1 MHPSGEEELSQLAHA
16 FGSPLTAIQGA
27 ARMLALLRS
36 EASPDERHLLEIIER
51 NCQRLSGEVERLLA
65 AARVEGSVLQIPLP
79 SGEGLGEPAAESR
92 PGAEGEAFPAGRAA
106 GRPLIL
112 VVDDDP
118 AVREMLAHTLEQ
130 AGYAVLTAPD
140 GITAVDLARQHLP
153 SLITL
158 DLAMPGVN
166 GRRLLPVFKEDPAIK
181 EIPVLVIS
189 ALASGGHLSIPGAA
203 GALSKPVHREVLLR
217 AVGDILH
224 PTAEAAARRGKILLV
239 DDEEDTR
246 RPLAADLN
254 ERGYAVFELGEGSA
268 TLEAVRYWEPDLV
281 LLDLRLP
288 DADGMDILRALKEDW
303 RTSQTAVILL
313 SAEQRPEEKARAF
326 QFLADDYVTKPYS
339 LVELVA
345 RIEAVLRRREA
356 EFSTSPSTRLPG
368 NVAIERALRQRLA
381 SGEPL
386 AVCYADLDN
395 FKAYNDVYG
404 FLKGD
409 GVIHQTARVLVEAVR
424 ELGNPDDFVGHVGGD
439 DFVVLTTPDRAE
451 PICRRV
457 VEEFEQVIPLYYDAE
472 ARARGYI
479 ETPDRQGRPARFPL
493 MSITLVIVTNE
504 QRSLQHPGQVADIAA
519 ELKRKAKTIPGSVVF
534 RDRRTDPGAP
544 NARRPVKE

>member
-1 MHPSGEEELSQLAHA
+1 MRSSGEDELSHLAHA

-27 ARMLALLRS
+27 ARMLALLRQ
-36 EASPDERHLLEIIER
+36 EASPDERRLLEIIER

-65 AARVEGSVLQIPLP
+65 AVRVEENALQILLPL
-79 SGEGLGEPAAESR
+79 GGRTGGPAAESQ
-92 PGAEGEAFPAGRAA
+92 PGEGGAFPEEKPA

-130 AGYAVLTAPD
+130 AGYVVLTASD
-140 GITAVDLARQHLP
+140 GISAVDLARQYRP
-153 SLITL
+153 ALITL
-158 DLAMPGVN
+158 DLAMPGID
-166 GRRLLPVFKEDPAIK
+166 GQRLLPVFKEDPAIK

-189 ALASGGHLSIPGAA
+189 ALAAGGHLSIPGAV

-224 PTAEAAARRGKILLV
+224 PPAEVTACRGKILLV
-239 DDEEDTR
+239 DDEEDAR

-288 DADGMDILRALKEDW
+288 DADGMEILRALKEDW

-326 QFLADDYVTKPYS
+326 QLLADDYVTKPYS

-345 RIEAVLRRREA
+345 RIEAVLRRREM

-439 DFVVLTTPDRAE
+439 DFVMLTTPDRAE

-457 VEEFEQVIPLYYDAE
+457 VEEFERVIPLYYDAE
-472 ARARGYI
+472 ARERGYI
-479 ETPDRQGRPARFPL
+479 ETLDRQGRPTRFPL

-534 RDRRTDPGAP
+534 RDRRADP
-544 NARRPVKE
+544 NASNARFPGKR

>member
-1 MHPSGEEELSQLAHA
+1 MHSEEEELSHFAHA
-16 FGSPLTAIQGA
+16 LGSPLTAIQGA
-27 ARMLALLRS
+27 ARMLALLRP
-36 EASPDERHLLEIIER
+36 EASPDERRLLEIIER
-51 NCQRLSGEVERLLA
+51 NCRRLSGEVERLLA
-65 AARVEGSVLQIPLP
+65 AARVEGKALRVVLPLDRGAP
-79 SGEGLGEPAAESR
+79 PVGESPPGPEEEAPPTGEW
-92 PGAEGEAFPAGRAA
+92 A

-112 VVDDDP
+112 VVDDDS
-118 AVREMLAHTLEQ
+118 AVREMLSHILGQ
-130 AGYAVLTAPD
+130 AGYAVLSAAD
-140 GITAVDLARQHLP
+140 GASAVDLARRHRP
-153 SLITL
+153 ALITL
-158 DLAMPGVN
+158 DLAMPGVD

-181 EIPVLVIS
+181 DIPVLVIS
-189 ALASGGHLSIPGAA
+189 ALASGGALNIPGAA

-217 AVGDILH
+217 AVEDILH
-224 PTAEAAARRGKILLV
+224 PPPEAVARRGKILLV

-246 RPLAADLN
+246 RPLAIDLN

-303 RTSQTAVILL
+303 RTAQTAVILL

-326 QFLADDYVTKPYS
+326 RFLADDYVTKPYS
-339 LVELVA
+339 IVELVA

-368 NVAIERALRQRLA
+368 NVAIERALRRRLA

-386 AVCYADLDN
+386 AVCYADLDH

-439 DFVVLTTPDRAE
+439 DFVVLTTPERAE
-451 PICRRV
+451 AICRRV
-457 VEEFEQVIPLYYDAE
+457 VEEFDQVIPLYYDAE
-472 ARARGYI
+472 ARSRGYI
-479 ETPDRQGRPARFPL
+479 ETLDRQGRPARFPL

-504 QRSLQHPGQVADIAA
+504 QRTLQHPGQVADIAA

-534 RDRRTDPGAP
+534 RDRRADSNGP
-544 NARRPVKE
+544 NAHLPVQRG